1 MSAPSTTPSLRRA
14 ADRGATRLDWL
25 DSRHSFSFGE
35 YFDPRHMGYR
45 ALRVI
50 NDDIVAPGGG
60 FGEHPH
66 RDMEILTWVLEGA
79 LRHRDSLGNGGLI
92 GPGELQAM
100 TAGSGLR
107 HSEYNAS
114 ADEPVHL
121 LQIWI
126 VPAKRGLPS
135 SYAQRA
141 FPAEGRANQWQTVA
155 SGGGEAGILKI
166 NADAALAVADLAA
179 GAALRRA
186 VPASRHGYLHVA
198 LGRVAVEGKPM
209 EGGDAVMLDG
219 PATLDIR
226 AEAPSQLLFFDL
238 A

>member
-1 MSAPSTTPSLRRA
+1 MADPANTPSLRRA

-35 YFDPRHMGYR
+35 YFDPRHMGFR
-45 ALRVI
+45 SLRVI

-66 RDMEILTWVLEGA
+66 RDMEILTWVLDGS
-79 LRHRDSLGNGGLI
+79 LRHRDSLGNGGVL

-100 TAGSGLR
+100 TAGSGIR

-141 FPAEGRANQWQTVA
+141 FPAEGRSNRWQTVA
-155 SGGGEAGILKI
+155 SGGGEPGMLKI
-166 NADAALAVADLAA
+166 NADAALSVADLAA
-179 GAALRRA
+179 GAALDRA
-186 VPASRHGYLHVA
+186 VPANRHGYLHVA
-198 LGRVAVEGKPM
+198 FGKVTVNGKPL
-209 EGGDAVMLDG
+209 ESGDAVMLDG
-219 PATLDIR
+219 PAALEVR
-226 AEAPSQLLFFDL
+226 AEALSQLLFFDL

>member
-1 MSAPSTTPSLRRA
+1 MTAPANTPSLRRA

-35 YFDPRHMGYR
+35 YFDPKHMGFR

-66 RDMEILTWVLEGA
+66 RDMEILTWILEGA
-79 LRHRDSLGNGGLI
+79 LRHRDSLGNGGVI

-100 TAGSGLR
+100 TAGSGIR

-114 ADEPVHL
+114 ADAPVHL
-121 LQIWI
+121 LQVWI

-141 FPAEGRANQWQTVA
+141 FPAAGRRDKWQTVA
-155 SGGGEAGILKI
+155 SGGGEGGTLKI
-166 NADAALAVADLAA
+166 NADAAMSVADLDA
-179 GAALRRA
+179 GTALDRA
-186 VPASRHGYLHVA
+186 VTANRHGYLHVA
-198 LGRVAVEGKPM
+198 FGKVTVNGKPLDS
-209 EGGDAVMLDG
+209 GDAVMLDG
-219 PATLDIR
+219 PTEIDIR
-226 AEAPSQLLFFDL
+226 AEAASQLVFFDL